1 MEDGVSNEKTTLPT
15 DESPGW
21 LAADV
26 ERRLGDWFGSTE
38 FADDRVRYETEHGID
53 AVRQQLVW
61 CREAAE
67 VNAYTETLPRQPWAD
82 DRREQA
88 AARYWLQRFADEE
101 RRTLRRRVW
110 VGARRGRFADP
121 VGAFAELLDRVRAS
135 RDGFTAHCPAHQD
148 RSPSLSVT
156 RGNDNRLLVHCHA
169 GCHVEDV
176 LSAVGWRLSDL
187 FPVS

>member
-1 MEDGVSNEKTTLPT
+1 MEDGVSNEKTTLPA

-21 LAADV
+21 LTADV

-38 FADDRVRYETEHGID
+38 VADDRVRYETEQGID
-53 AVRQQLVW
+53 AVRQRLQW
-61 CREAAE
+61 DREAAE
-67 VNAYTETLPRQPWAD
+67 FRAYAETLPRQPWAD

-88 AARYWLQRFADEE
+88 AVRYWLQRFADEE
-101 RRTLRRRVW
+101 QRTPMRRVR
-110 VGARRGRFADP
+110 VHGRRGRFTDP
-121 VGAFAELLDRVRAS
+121 FEAFAQLFERVHPS
-135 RDGFTAHCPAHQD
+135 RGGFTAQCPAHQD
-148 RSPSLSVT
+148 RSPSLSVS

-176 LSAVGWRLSDL
+176 LSAVGWRLADL